1 MSCLPR
7 ETLNHFEQ
15 REQEILARNDEIER
29 KRVQAL
35 DQACNAIREAESCT
49 LRPTR
54 AEVSSAAAEAATV
67 ELTGHV
73 CGDPEAVPI
82 LAAALGAA
90 SEPVIGAVAEEALQ
104 TTIRVQNARILALQ
118 EASFTMFATSIV
130 TWSVKDAAPG
140 RSTPNGAAIKHE
152 GILLDIPETGREC
165 RVALPEEGWCLK
177 GFVSEGVWT
186 NFLLPGDWVG
196 FLAVRLR
203 GRMVMAQ
210 LVGLRMGAVSR
221 AFRAMG
227 TPSDYSFTYSFYL
240 RCCGLHAQHEQLAR
254 GSWRNS
260 GVFRAFFLGK
270 KVEWKGKVRW
280 SQQTVTAD
288 TVSVHMKLHEHV
300 YGEPLLLMA
309 APGMLARGPPL
320 SPGAWILFTAE
331 IVDQGGRLFSH
342 RLRLLQPLQ
351 FTEEE
356 HGPASD
362 SETDTAPETE
372 EVESSS
378 DERWNRRVES
388 DASVAPWPTTVIASE
403 EEPEPAEPAEPAE
416 PSPPPISQPAK
427 RKADGSP
434 ETDSDRVCV
443 ICQGLLGSGARS
455 EPESSRE
462 LDRALSELSQ
472 RETEAQEARQES
484 KQASEEAK
492 RLQKTNASLEQSQEK
507 LKKQLATLETKA
519 KDLEVERSELTKERD
534 QLDLKLRK
542 AEAECSSKEARLNR
556 LMEESDKWKAAAATA
571 NVQERDRVASDR
583 KEVDRLT
590 GEVRK
595 LERQRGELINAFKKQ
610 MKLIEVLKRQRAHME
625 AARVLSFTEDEF
637 IRILELGEKLGEW
650 WGSVTSGSQ
659 DHRYL
664 QVKRVPAAWQPP
676 AAGEFL
682 PVMPAGVLGSPK
694 RE

>member
-118 EASFTMFATSIV
+118 E
-130 TWSVKDAAPG
+130 
-140 RSTPNGAAIKHE
+140 
-152 GILLDIPETGREC
+152 
-165 RVALPEEGWCLK
+165 
-177 GFVSEGVWT
+177 
-186 NFLLPGDWVG
+186 
-196 FLAVRLR
+196 
-203 GRMVMAQ
+203 
-210 LVGLRMGAVSR
+210 
-221 AFRAMG
+221 
-227 TPSDYSFTYSFYL
+227 
-240 RCCGLHAQHEQLAR
+240 
-254 GSWRNS
+254 
-260 GVFRAFFLGK
+260 
-270 KVEWKGKVRW
+270 
-280 SQQTVTAD
+280 
-288 TVSVHMKLHEHV
+288 
-300 YGEPLLLMA
+300 
-309 APGMLARGPPL
+309 
-320 SPGAWILFTAE
+320 
-331 IVDQGGRLFSH
+331 
-342 RLRLLQPLQ
+342 
-351 FTEEE
+351 
-356 HGPASD
+356 
-362 SETDTAPETE
+362 
-372 EVESSS
+372 
-378 DERWNRRVES
+378 
-388 DASVAPWPTTVIASE
+388 
-403 EEPEPAEPAEPAE
+403 
-416 PSPPPISQPAK
+416 
-427 RKADGSP
+427 
-434 ETDSDRVCV
+434 
-443 ICQGLLGSGARS
+443 
-455 EPESSRE
+455 E

-637 IRILELGEKLGEW
+637 IRILELGEKLGE
-650 WGSVTSGSQ
+650 
-659 DHRYL
+659 
-664 QVKRVPAAWQPP
+664 
-676 AAGEFL
+676 
-682 PVMPAGVLGSPK
+682 
-694 RE
+694 